1 MRQNTLTMTWR
12 RRIEPF
18 TRPLFFAFSRATR
31 GMTLGV
37 RAFVRDEAGR
47 ILLVKHTYL
56 AGWWLPGGG
65 VDKGETTQDAA
76 ARELREEAGLVALSA
91 PRLLSVHSNERF
103 FPGDHVL
110 VFAIDRFEPGERTSH
125 GEIEAVEWFDPDA
138 LPADMNPA
146 SARRI
151 HEALTGAPPDPV
163 W

>member
-1 MRQNTLTMTWR
+1 MDWR

-37 RAFVRDEAGR
+37 RIVATDERGRVMLVR
-47 ILLVKHTYL
+47 HTYL

-65 VDKGETTQDAA
+65 VDKGETTPAA
-76 ARELREEAGLVALSA
+76 AIRELREETGLVATVA
-91 PRLLSVHSNERF
+91 PRLISVHSNERF

-110 VFAIDRFEPGERTSH
+110 VFAVDAHTAGERTSH
-125 GEIEAVEWFDPDA
+125 GEIAEIGWFAPDA
-138 LPADMNPA
+138 LPENINRGTADRLA
-146 SARRI
+146 EVF
-151 HEALTGAPPDPV
+151 HGAPVSPD